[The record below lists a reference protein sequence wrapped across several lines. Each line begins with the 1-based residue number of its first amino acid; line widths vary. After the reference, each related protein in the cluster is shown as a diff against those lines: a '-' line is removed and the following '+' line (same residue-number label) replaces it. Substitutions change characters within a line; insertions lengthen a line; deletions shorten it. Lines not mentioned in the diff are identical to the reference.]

1 MHSRFVFRRCAGWAK
16 PGLLALLLLGS
27 STPPLSL
34 AAESPDPPPETL
46 TPGTVNR
53 WVDVM
58 VTHHPALRSAQAK
71 VRAATLEVAGVRRF
85 ADPRFMIGGSIYSA
99 KGMDP
104 AEVGNLSYGIEQ
116 PLPVLGKESAARAVA
131 VAEADTEAARADARL
146 QELRR
151 DLAVALFQA
160 ALAREAVHFAGTD
173 QAWLAETVRLLEA
186 RLASGEAS
194 QVEVLRTQTDLARR
208 QLEVQSL
215 HAGESDARAAVNR
228 LLGRDPTAPLPAF
241 ALPALANPV
250 PYSEHLV
257 HLALSAEPRLRV
269 LDRERRTAGAMV
281 EATRRSQRPDLA
293 LGVDGRQ
300 YGGDGGFRE
309 GTFFLNIDLPLWNRA
324 KFRQDLARDRERLRA
339 VEDEHADA
347 TLGIR
352 EELHHLTLRLAT
364 ARREAL
370 LYQNEILPQADQMLA
385 AAMAQWSAGR
395 GEVRDVLEARRFTY
409 EARLQGARAVADQW
423 SALAELVR
431 YCGLGDLEA
440 LPLLNLTGSP
450 PEDST
455 APVTR

>member
-1 MHSRFVFRRCAGWAK
+1 MHHSFLFRRFAGWAK
-16 PGLLALLLLGS
+16 PGLLALLLGS
-27 STPPLSL
+27 SAQLITL
-34 AAESPDPPPETL
+34 AAASSDPPPEIL
-46 TPGTVNR
+46 TPEAVSR
-53 WVDVM
+53 WVEVM
-58 VTHHPALRSAQAK
+58 ATNHPALRAAQSK
-71 VRAATLEVAGVRRF
+71 VRAATLNATGIRRV
-85 ADPRFMIGGSIYSA
+85 ADPRLMVGGSVFSA

-116 PLPVLGKESAARAVA
+116 PLPLLGKESAAQAVA
-131 VAEADTEAARADARL
+131 VAEADTEAARAAARL

-160 ALAREAVHFAGTD
+160 ALAREVVDFAGID
-173 QAWLAETVRLLEA
+173 QAWLGETVRLLEA
-186 RLASGEAS
+186 RLASGEVS
-194 QVEVLRTQTDLARR
+194 QVEVLRTQTDRARR
-208 QLEVQSL
+208 ELEVQSL
-215 HAGESDARAAVNR
+215 RAGESEARASVNR

-241 ALPALANPV
+241 ALPALADPV

-257 HLALSAEPRLRV
+257 RLALDAEPRLRV
-269 LDRERRTAGAMV
+269 LDRERRAAGALV

-347 TLGIR
+347 ALGIR

-370 LYQNEILPQADQMLA
+370 LYQNEILPQADRMLA

-395 GEVRDVLEARRFTY
+395 GELRDVLEARRFTY
-409 EARLQGARAVADQW
+409 EARWQGARAIADQW
-423 SALAELVR
+423 SALAELAL

-440 LPLLNLTGSP
+440 LTLLNLAGSP
-450 PEDST
+450 PETVT